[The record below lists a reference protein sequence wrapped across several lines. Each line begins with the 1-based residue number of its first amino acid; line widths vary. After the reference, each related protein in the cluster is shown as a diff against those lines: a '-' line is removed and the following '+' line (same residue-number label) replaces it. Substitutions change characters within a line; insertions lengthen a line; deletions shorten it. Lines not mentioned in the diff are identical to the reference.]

1 MRMSISAERA
11 WLMILVQVEQN
22 RIALQRTLSG

>member
-1 MRMSISAERA
+1 MRMSIAAERA